1 MFTGSL
7 VALITPFKNGSVDE
21 KGFEKFVA
29 WQIKEGTDGLV
40 PCGTTGE
47 SPTLSM
53 EEHKRVIDI
62 CIAAAK
68 GTGVPVIAG
77 TGSNSTA
84 EAIDLTQHA
93 KKAGADAAMLV
104 VPYYNKPTQEGL
116 FQHFKAVAEAVDIP
130 ILLYNVPPRT
140 GGDMQVE
147 TVMRLSQ
154 VKNIIGIKDASYD
167 MARPTLTKLKAK
179 KGFIQLSGEDASAV
193 GFLAQ
198 GGDGCI
204 SVTANVAP
212 RLCGDM
218 HDAWKKRDLDKVFEI
233 QDRLMPLHKAMFCE
247 TSPGP
252 VKYGAELIGQ
262 CERRDAPADGADH
275 REQQEGRARGDGPCG
290 PDQLGS
296 SSQKRV
302 IPSEARDLSRCRSKV
317 LAALGMTPVA
327 GRIDVDTRRLQLAKK
342 PDLDRTVVAQNR
354 KARHNYFIE
363 ETFEAGLALTGTEV
377 KSLRGGRSTIAES
390 YVTEEG
396 GEAWLVNANIPNTPR
411 ATASITSRAGRA
423 SCCCTASRSTS

>member
-29 WQIKEGTDGLV
+29 WQIAEGTDGLV

-62 CIAAAK
+62 CIQTAK

-77 TGSNSTA
+77 TGSNSTD
-84 EAIDLTQHA
+84 EAIELTRHA
-93 KKAGADAAMLV
+93 KQAGADTAMLV

-147 TVMRLSQ
+147 TVVRLSQ
-154 VKNIIGIKDASYD
+154 VPNIIGIKDASYD

-204 SVTANVAP
+204 SVTANIAP

-233 QDRLMPLHKAMFCE
+233 QNSNMALERTVEARFLGLAQLKTEGSATLFDNGAGQRYTYNQEHIEIALGYSITRKAIDDNLYKAQFNPTNLKLQE
-247 TSPGP
+247 AFAQF
-252 VKYGAELIGQ
+252 KEIQGANVLNLGNVYNSVQI
-262 CERRDAPADGADH
+262 
-275 REQQEGRARGDGPCG
+275 GDGTQVTTVNPG
-290 PDQLGS
+290 DYLLADRDGV
-296 SSQKRV
+296 V
-302 IPSEARDLSRCRSKV
+302 IIPRDL
-317 LAALGMTPVA
+317 AA
-327 GRIDVDTRRLQLAKK
+327 D
-342 PDLDRTVVAQNR
+342 VVAR
-354 KARHNYFIE
+354 
-363 ETFEAGLALTGTEV
+363 TEQGDV
-377 KSLRGGRSTIAES
+377 G
-390 YVTEEG
+390 
-396 GEAWLVNANIPNTPR
+396 WLQSGP
-411 ATASITSRAGRA
+411 RAGRPQPWFG
-423 SCCCTASRSTS
+423 SETQ